1 MRWTIRSVAM
11 ITAPLGVQLLL
22 TPFWMIQPDRA
33 TWLPPLQIALTGLF
47 FPAYRAGVGVWCFAG
62 ATSRTWMSI
71 VGAAM
76 STFLLLLTGHY
87 LLWGVSGGQ
96 LLRPDSA
103 TLAIVRAEALSGTL
117 IIMVALGIAL
127 AVRALRSK
135 PHIT

>member
-1 MRWTIRSVAM
+1 
-11 ITAPLGVQLLL
+11 
-22 TPFWMIQPDRA
+22 
-33 TWLPPLQIALTGLF
+33 
-47 FPAYRAGVGVWCFAG
+47 
-62 ATSRTWMSI
+62 MSI